1 MSEKHFIAHIVIN
14 EDTAKS
20 YDTDY
25 EFAGQHLEDEFG
37 WIEQGGIYLR
47 DYTEI
52 SETEAKS
59 ILADISGRELEELKK
74 ISATEAETEDAHS
87 SDELRIRNI
96 SADICSLFEDILDA
110 NNFTV
115 PDSEREG
122 NDVEA
127 RLYGETYS
135 TLEDTIT
142 GILSDLCER
151 LRKAPDTTINT
162 EEY

>member
-25 EFAGQHLEDEFG
+25 EIASQHLKDEFG
-37 WIEQGGIYLR
+37 WIEQGGIYLS
-47 DYTEI
+47 DYAEI

-59 ILADISGRELEELKK
+59 ILADT
-74 ISATEAETEDAHS
+74 SATEAETEEAHS
-87 SDELRIRNI
+87 SDEVHIRNI
-96 SADICSLFEDILDA
+96 SADICSLFEDVLDA
-110 NNFTV
+110 HNLIV
-115 PDSEREG
+115 PDSERTGDES
-122 NDVEA
+122 EA

-142 GILSDLCER
+142 GILSDLCR
-151 LRKAPDTTINT
+151 NIRMKPHAKINT